1 MPQSF
6 LSPSLDLDRYPIP
19 TQAFIGGKFV
29 DSTSEGKHTLISA
42 VNDAIVTKELQW
54 SNTRDV
60 DYAVEAAG
68 EGLKA
73 WQAMS
78 DVARRDALIKYGD
91 LIRQNKQR
99 LHWLEGVLVGKDAG
113 FCAFEVDFAAEL
125 FTYYGNMIDKLNSEV
140 MVSTNESLR
149 YTLHQPWGICAG
161 IVPFNG
167 PIITMAMK
175 LAPALACGN
184 AMIIKTSETNPFST
198 LYMASLAN
206 AAGIPPGVVNCL
218 TGGTEVGHAL
228 AAHMKIRKI
237 SFTGSI
243 PVGKRVQIAAAESNL
258 KSVTLELGGKSPI
271 VVFADADVA
280 KAVAGI
286 MTFLVMNGQ
295 GCALGT
301 RVYVHESIA
310 DEVISKVKDLAET
323 HADTLGDDPL
333 SETTRSSPLYHH
345 RQKETVLSYIE
356 SGKTEAT
363 LVCGGASMGNQGCYV
378 QPTVFVDPQP
388 GARIVQEEIFGPVLV
403 ITRFKTEEEVLEM
416 ANDTEFG
423 LASSVYT
430 KDIARALRLSRLLE
444 AGSVQVNGSGWPNP
458 KIPMTGWKQSGQGI
472 ENGRE
477 AMLDW
482 MQVKVVSL
490 SV

>member
-6 LSPSLDLDRYPIP
+6 LKPSLDLDRYPIP

-29 DSTSEGKHTLISA
+29 DSTSNEKHILISA
-42 VNDAIVTKELQW
+42 VNDATITEELQW
-54 SNTRDV
+54 SNTQDV

-78 DVARRDALIKYGD
+78 DPARRDALIKYGD
-91 LIRQNKQR
+91 LIQQNKQR

-125 FTYYGNMIDKLNSEV
+125 FSL
-140 MVSTNESLR
+140 STKENLR

-184 AMIIKTSETNPFST
+184 AMIIKTSEANPLST

-206 AAGIPPGVVNCL
+206 SAGIPPGVVNCL
-218 TGGTEVGHAL
+218 TCGAEVGHAL

-243 PVGKRVQIAAAESNL
+243 PVGKRIQVAAAESNL
-258 KSVTLELGGKSPI
+258 KSVTLELGGKSPVI
-271 VVFADADVA
+271 VFADADIA

-301 RVYVHESIA
+301 RVYVHESVA
-310 DEVISKVKDLAET
+310 DEVISKVKNLAEM
-323 HADTLGDDPL
+323 HAGTLGDDPL
-333 SETTRSSPLYHH
+333 SKTTQSSPLYHH
-345 RQKETVLSYIE
+345 RQREIVLSYIE
-356 SGKTEAT
+356 SGKAEAT
-363 LVCGGASMGNQGCYV
+363 LLCGGSSVGNQGCYV

-388 GARIVQEEIFGPVLV
+388 NARIVQEEIFGPVLV
-403 ITRFKTEEEVLEM
+403 ITRFETEEEVLKM

-423 LASSVYT
+423 IASSVYT
-430 KDIARALRLSRLLE
+430 KDISRVLRLSRLLE
-444 AGSVQVNGSGWPNP
+444 AGSVQVNGAGWPNP
-458 KIPMTGWKQSGQGI
+458 KIAMSGWKQSGQGI

-482 MQVKVVSL
+482 TQVKVVSV

>member
-6 LSPSLDLDRYPIP
+6 SNPTFDLHRYPIP

-29 DSTSEGKHTLISA
+29 DSAGNEEHILVSA
-42 VNDAIVTKELQW
+42 VNDVIITKELQW
-54 SNTRDV
+54 SNKQDV
-60 DYAVEAAG
+60 DDAVEAAEKG
-68 EGLKA
+68 VKV
-73 WQAMS
+73 WQDMS
-78 DVARRDALIKYGD
+78 AVARRDTLIKYGD
-91 LIRQNKQR
+91 VIQQNKQR
-99 LHWLEGVLVGKDAG
+99 LHWLEGILVGKDAG
-113 FCAFEVDFAAEL
+113 FCAFEVDFATEL
-125 FTYYGNMIDKLNSEV
+125 FTYYGNMIDKFNSEV
-140 MVSTNESLR
+140 LVSTNENLR

-184 AMIIKTSETNPFST
+184 AMIIKTSETNPLST

-206 AAGIPPGVVNCL
+206 LAGIPSGVINCL
-218 TGGTEVGHAL
+218 TGGAEVGHAL

-243 PVGKRVQIAAAESNL
+243 PVGKRVQITAAESNL
-258 KSVTLELGGKSPI
+258 KSVTLELGGKSPVI
-271 VVFADADVA
+271 VFADADIA
-280 KAVAGI
+280 QAVAGI

-301 RVYVHESIA
+301 RVYVHESVA
-310 DEVISKVKDLAET
+310 DQVISKVKDLAEM
-323 HADTLGDDPL
+323 HAGTLGDDPL

-345 RQKETVLSYIE
+345 RQRETVLSYIE
-356 SGKTEAT
+356 SGKAEAT
-363 LVCGGASMGNQGCYV
+363 LVCGGSSIGNQGCYI

-388 GARIVQEEIFGPVLV
+388 SARIVQEEVFGPVLV
-403 ITRFKTEEEVLEM
+403 ITRFETEEQVLKM

-423 LASSVYT
+423 LAASVYT

-444 AGSVQVNGSGWPNP
+444 AGSVQVNGGGWPNP

-490 SV
+490 NV

>member
-6 LSPSLDLDRYPIP
+6 SSPSLDLDRYPIP
-19 TQAFIGGKFV
+19 TQAFIGGEFL
-29 DSTSEGKHTLISA
+29 DGTSSEKHTLISS
-42 VNDAIVTKELQW
+42 VNDAIITKELQW
-54 SNTRDV
+54 ANTLDV
-60 DYAVEAAG
+60 DYAVEAAE

-78 DVARRDALIKYGD
+78 DGARRDALIKYGD
-91 LIRQNKQR
+91 LIQQNKERFQ
-99 LHWLEGVLVGKDAG
+99 WLEGILVGKDAG
-113 FCAFEVDFAAEL
+113 FCSFEVNFAAEL
-125 FTYYGNMIDKLNSEV
+125 FTYYGNMIDKVSSDVL
-140 MVSTNESLR
+140 VSTNENLR

-184 AMIIKTSETNPFST
+184 VMIIKTSETNPFST

-206 AAGIPPGVVNCL
+206 SAGIPPGVINCL
-218 TGGTEVGHAL
+218 TGGAEAGHAL
-228 AAHMKIRKI
+228 ASHMKIRKI

-258 KSVTLELGGKSPI
+258 KGVTLELGGKSPVI
-271 VVFADADVA
+271 VFEDADID

-301 RVYVHESIA
+301 RVYVHESVA
-310 DEVISKVKDLAET
+310 YELISKVEDLAEM
-323 HADTLGDDPL
+323 HAGTLGDDPL
-333 SETTRSSPLYHH
+333 SESTRSSPLYHH

-356 SGKTEAT
+356 SGKAEAT
-363 LVCGGASMGNQGCYV
+363 LVCGGSSVGKQGCYV

-388 GARIVQEEIFGPVLV
+388 GARIVREEIFGPVLV
-403 ITRFKTEEEVLEM
+403 IMRFKTEEEVVKM

-423 LASSVYT
+423 LASTVYT

-444 AGSVQVNGSGWPNP
+444 AGSVHVNGSGWPNP
-458 KIPMTGWKQSGQGI
+458 KVPMTGWKQSGQGI

-477 AMLDW
+477 AMMDW

>member
-1 MPQSF
+1 MPQSIS
-6 LSPSLDLDRYPIP
+6 SPSLDLDRYPIP
-19 TQAFIGGKFV
+19 TQAFIGGEFL
-29 DSTSEGKHTLISA
+29 DGTSSEKHTLISS
-42 VNDAIVTKELQW
+42 VNDAIITKGRPDLYHPRNTFEMSLLTLSELQW
-54 SNTRDV
+54 ANTLD
-60 DYAVEAAG
+60 G
-68 EGLKA
+68 
-73 WQAMS
+73 
-78 DVARRDALIKYGD
+78 ARRDALIKYGD
-91 LIRQNKQR
+91 LIQQNKERFQ
-99 LHWLEGVLVGKDAG
+99 WLEGILVGKDAG
-113 FCAFEVDFAAEL
+113 FCSFEVNFAAEL
-125 FTYYGNMIDKLNSEV
+125 FTYYGNMIDK
-140 MVSTNESLR
+140 VSSD

-184 AMIIKTSETNPFST
+184 VMIIKTSETNPFST

-206 AAGIPPGVVNCL
+206 EAGIPPGVINCL
-218 TGGTEVGHAL
+218 TGGAEAGHAL

-258 KSVTLELGGKSPI
+258 KGVTLELGGKSPVI
-271 VVFADADVA
+271 VFEDADID

-286 MTFLVMNGQ
+286 MNFLVMNGQ

-301 RVYVHESIA
+301 RVYVHESVA
-310 DEVISKVKDLAET
+310 YKLISKVEDLAEM
-323 HADTLGDDPL
+323 HAGTLGDDPL
-333 SETTRSSPLYHH
+333 SESTRSSPLYHH

-356 SGKTEAT
+356 SGKAEAT
-363 LVCGGASMGNQGCYV
+363 LVCGGSSVGKQGCYV

-388 GARIVQEEIFGPVLV
+388 GARIVREEIFGPVLV
-403 ITRFKTEEEVLEM
+403 ITRFKTEEEVVKM

-423 LASSVYT
+423 LASTVYT

-444 AGSVQVNGSGWPNP
+444 AGSVHINGSGWPNP
-458 KIPMTGWKQSGQGI
+458 KVPMTGWKQSGQGI

-477 AMLDW
+477 AMMDW